1 MRIHEMRTAIKS
13 CIMNNW
19 RVRANGGSKD
29 NLVHPYAESG
39 VGQGKTTSVR
49 SLVTDPDL
57 LSLAY
62 ELFNYDKDR
71 LGFINFSLAQLDVN
85 EYAGWLV
92 PAKDGESM
100 RRLRP
105 MFVPTEGCGIIF
117 ADEVAQANQVLHNL
131 FGQAVDEHRV
141 GDFIIPD
148 GWVIVS
154 AGNPLSARAGSNK
167 LPSQLADRFD
177 FLNLEVNTDDVL
189 SYYASNNVD
198 HRITSWIKFDDQH
211 LHNFDV
217 SATGNATPRS
227 CQRAGVFL
235 NMGLDHSTLRGML
248 NGQIGETASASLMA
262 HIKLYEKLPDFDSIV
277 KDPSTTQIPE
287 DRGVLFAL
295 CGSLASK
302 MNMTNCASILT
313 YIQRIPEQEFMA
325 FMLKDAVLRNKTLV
339 THQAMKQVLGSQGNL
354 KDLLL

>member
-1 MRIHEMRTAIKS
+1 M
-13 CIMNNW
+13 
-19 RVRANGGSKD
+19 
-29 NLVHPYAESG
+29 
-39 VGQGKTTSVR
+39 
-49 SLVTDPDL
+49 
-57 LSLAY
+57 
-62 ELFNYDKDR
+62 
-71 LGFINFSLAQLDVN
+71 AQLDPN

-117 ADEVAQANQVLHNL
+117 ADEVAQANQVLHNQ

-211 LHNFDV
+211 LHNLMYQQPVMLRKILPTCRCFKH
-217 SATGNATPRS
+217 
-227 CQRAGVFL
+227 
-235 NMGLDHSTLRGML
+235 GLDHSTLRGML

-262 HIKLYEKLPDFDSIV
+262 HIKL
-277 KDPSTTQIPE
+277 
-287 DRGVLFAL
+287 
-295 CGSLASK
+295 
-302 MNMTNCASILT
+302 
-313 YIQRIPEQEFMA
+313 
-325 FMLKDAVLRNKTLV
+325 
-339 THQAMKQVLGSQGNL
+339 
-354 KDLLL
+354 